1 MCGIAGIVNLNGAPA
16 SEDMLQTMMFKMKHR
31 GPNDKG
37 AFTDDNISIGQVR
50 LSIIDLSSYGHQPMF
65 NTNKRYAIVFNGEIY
80 NYLELREELK
90 DKYNFTTAT
99 DTEVILA
106 AYEHWGEECINRF
119 NGMWAFAIYDTKQ
132 RSLFI
137 SRDRYG
143 VKPLYYYQDEDSFVF
158 ASEIKAL
165 HAVLKNKLSI
175 DNNTIFEYLVYNRTD
190 QTCNTFVK
198 EIKRVQH
205 GYNVYIKEKEV
216 KQKKWYDLN
225 NKLDTPWQNPEEY
238 FDVFSSAVGLRL
250 RSDVPV
256 GVCLSGGLDS
266 SSVTSVILDK
276 YHRKD
281 LFAFSAVYGEN
292 IHGDE
297 SRFINEYKAM
307 PNLTY
312 IYPTAETFIEDFDDF
327 MDCHFEP
334 VHTMS
339 IYSQFKVM
347 KEASKYVTVAL
358 DGQGADEQLAGYHYF
373 FSSYF
378 RELLKQFR
386 WLKFMNETAAYYK
399 EHDSLFALKYMGFYM
414 LPDAL
419 KSYAGAKQNG
429 SINANFFKANNK
441 NSSLSKLLYDPK
453 SLNESL
459 LQHFEYKLEH
469 NLKWNDLNSMY
480 FSVELREPF
489 LDYRLVEKTLASPS
503 HHKIN
508 KGYTKWIFREAMK
521 GVLPESI
528 RLRQDK
534 VGFDNPSDEWLKTK
548 AMQSIIY
555 STLNSDT
562 LKQSGFLNI
571 AECEK
576 RYQMHLKGELSIS
589 KEIWKWINLNHFLI
603 RFNKEKVK

>member
-1 MCGIAGIVNLNGAPA
+1 MCGVAGIINLNNNKA
-16 SEDMLQTMMFKMKHR
+16 SSEMMEAMMLKIKHR
-31 GPNDKG
+31 GPNDEG
-37 AFTDDNISIGQVR
+37 TYADNNVIIGQVR
-50 LSIIDLSSYGHQPMF
+50 LSIIDLSSCGHQPMF
-65 NTNKRYAIVFNGEIY
+65 SSDKRYAIVFNGEIY
-80 NYLELREELK
+80 NYIELREELK
-90 DKYNFTTAT
+90 DKYAFTTAT

-106 AYEHWGEECINRF
+106 AYKEWGEECINRF
-119 NGMWAFAIYDTKQ
+119 NGMWAFAIYDTIEK
-132 RSLFI
+132 SVFI

-143 VKPLYYYQDEDSFVF
+143 VKPLYYYQDAESFIF

-165 HAVLKNKLSI
+165 HKVLKNKLSI

-190 QTCNTFVK
+190 QTCNTFIK

-205 GYNVYIKEKEV
+205 GFNIYIKEGKV
-216 KQKKWYDLN
+216 TQKKWYDLSS
-225 NKLDTPWQNPEEY
+225 KLEKGWESADEY
-238 FDVFSSAVGLRL
+238 KSVFSSAIGLRL

-266 SSVTSVILDK
+266 SAVTSTILK
-276 YHRKD
+276 EYNKKD
-281 LFAFSAVYGEN
+281 LFAFSAVYGKDK
-292 IHGDE
+292 HGDE
-297 SRFINEYKAM
+297 SRFINEYKDM

-312 IYPTAETFIEDFDDF
+312 VYPTAETFVEEFDDF

-347 KEASKYVTVAL
+347 KEASKHVTVAL

-378 RELLKQFR
+378 RELLNQFR
-386 WLKFMNETAAYYK
+386 WLKLVNESLAYYK
-399 EHDSLFALKYMGFYM
+399 AHHSLFALKYMGFYM
-414 LPDAL
+414 MPNMF
-419 KSYAGAKQNG
+419 KGYIGAKKNK
-429 SINANFFKANNK
+429 SIDRDFFNANNK
-441 NSSLSKLLYDPK
+441 NSELSNLLFDPK

-489 LDYRLVEKTLASPS
+489 LDYRLVERTLASPS
-503 HHKIN
+503 HQKIN
-508 KGYTKWIFREAMK
+508 HGYTKWIFREAMK
-521 GVLPESI
+521 GVLPEAI

-534 VGFDNPSDEWLKTK
+534 VGFDNPSDEWLKTSQMK
-548 AMQSIIY
+548 KIILEA
-555 STLNSDT
+555 LNSQV
-562 LKQSGFLNI
+562 LKDSGFLDI
-571 AECEK
+571 DECKK
-576 RYQMHLKGELSIS
+576 RYELHLTGKITIS

-603 RFNKEKVK
+603 RFNSQN